1 MLTSKCSEVG
11 CDAALP
17 PAGEKLKKIIIIQQK
32 SGLQDLD
39 YTECVNEY
47 FILFYFVY
55 QGDNL
60 FFFIVPL
67 SVCVGT
73 RVVFSRSPPPFIKV

>member
-17 PAGEKLKKIIIIQQK
+17 PAGEKFKNIIIIQEK

-47 FILFYFVY
+47 FYFIL
-55 QGDNL
+55 
-60 FFFIVPL
+60 
-67 SVCVGT
+67 
-73 RVVFSRSPPPFIKV
+73 FIKVIIYFFLSYLCLYVWVHVLSFPGLLRPL

>member
-17 PAGEKLKKIIIIQQK
+17 PAGEKFKNIIIIQEK

-47 FILFYFVY
+47 FYFILFIKVIIY
-55 QGDNL
+55 